1 MVTRPLRDEERY
13 MNNPLSY
20 DTRVDWG
27 VKTLP
32 PKDTKLYA
40 SLVLALSFAYM
51 WKFHEHHASVLV
63 QAGVAVLALG
73 LVVMLALR
81 WNKADKIPQTL
92 FWVILIQTA
101 VQAIALFR
109 YF

>member
-1 MVTRPLRDEERY
+1 MK
-13 MNNPLSY
+13 NPLSY

-32 PKDTKLYA
+32 PKYTKLYG
-40 SLVLALSFAYM
+40 LVVLALTFAYS
-51 WKFHEHHASVLV
+51 WKFHEHHAPVSI
-63 QAGVAVLALG
+63 QAGVAVLALA
-73 LVVMLALR
+73 LIVMLALR
-81 WNKADKIPQTL
+81 WNKHDKMPQTL
-92 FWVILIQTA
+92 FWIMLIQTA